1 LSHTDTP
8 SHENIRGIGNKK
20 RSERFYHRAKVA
32 RALHGRRWHISLAA
46 AAFADV
52 DTAVVAALPAVV
64 AGVRQRQMTPWYFS
78 GFGCALFAWPLV
90 VVPALHA
97 LLIRPRFM
105 SKEDRQ
111 RQRRA
116 DALALLEEPSIP
128 SYPSRINELRRPS
141 PAGVDRRRYVYG
153 FIKPGEALELVR
165 EFEHPRNRRAVAYY
179 HRGIHLG
186 YVPKRHRWVADA
198 LDDGLRLAVIV
209 EKVKM
214 SWLSRRRAR
223 TVRTRLVVF
232 YDGH

>member
-1 LSHTDTP
+1 MADD
-8 SHENIRGIGNKK
+8 GIFPWLL
-20 RSERFYHRAKVA
+20 RPLPIWMLLLF
-32 RALHGRRWHISLAA
+32 
-46 AAFADV
+46 
-52 DTAVVAALPAVV
+52 AALPAVV
-64 AGVRQRQMTPWYFS
+64 AGVRQRQMTPWYFY

-232 YDGH
+232 HDGH

>member
-1 LSHTDTP
+1 M
-8 SHENIRGIGNKK
+8 
-20 RSERFYHRAKVA
+20 A
-32 RALHGRRWHISLAA
+32 
-46 AAFADV
+46 
-52 DTAVVAALPAVV
+52 
-64 AGVRQRQMTPWYFS
+64 PWYFY
-78 GFGCALFAWPLV
+78 GLGCALLAWPLV
-90 VVPALHA
+90 LVPAFHA
-97 LLIRPRFM
+97 LLIGPRFP
-105 SKEDRQ
+105 SKEHRQ

-116 DALALLEEPSIP
+116 DALALLQEPGIP
-128 SYPSRINELRRPS
+128 SYPSRIHELRRPS

-153 FIKPGEALELVR
+153 HIKPGEALELVR
-165 EFEHPRNRRAVAYY
+165 ELKHPRNRRAVAYY

-214 SWLSRRRAR
+214 GWLFRRAR

>member
-1 LSHTDTP
+1 MFLSSREGGAASMADD
-8 SHENIRGIGNKK
+8 GIFPLLL
-20 RSERFYHRAKVA
+20 RPLPIWMLLLF
-32 RALHGRRWHISLAA
+32 
-46 AAFADV
+46 
-52 DTAVVAALPAVV
+52 AALPAVV
-64 AGVRQRQMTPWYFS
+64 AGVRHRHMTPWYFY

-97 LLIRPRFM
+97 LLLRPRSM
-105 SKEDRQ
+105 SNEDRQ

-116 DALALLEEPSIP
+116 DALALLEEPSIR
-128 SYPSRINELRRPS
+128 SYPSRISELRRPS

-153 FIKPGEALELVR
+153 FIKPGEALEFVR
-165 EFEHPRNRRAVAYY
+165 EFEHPRNRHAVAYY
-179 HRGIHLG
+179 HRGVHLG
-186 YVPKRHRWVADA
+186 YVPKRQRWVADA

-223 TVRTRLVVF
+223 SVRTRLVVL